1 MSVKVPKLRP
11 GEVLVLRGCEERD
24 GKLYGHG
31 GFVWPRKGRV
41 SAPDWSP
48 GPECG
53 GGLHGLL
60 RGCGDAGLLTDGV
73 YLLVAVQAAG
83 VVALG
88 GKCKFPRGRVVFA
101 GSRDDAVAI
110 LAEVYPNAPGV
121 YRTATAGDEGTAT
134 AGYRGELRIRWH
146 DGARFRCAVGYV
158 GEDGIL
164 PNVAYVVRGGKIA
177 RKNGGA

>member
-134 AGYRGELRIRWH
+134 A
-146 DGARFRCAVGYV
+146 
-158 GEDGIL
+158 
-164 PNVAYVVRGGKIA
+164 
-177 RKNGGA
+177 